1 MSLNWE
7 MPKEFFENHK
17 NLMWRDNEDDT
28 SDVQPELQCLIFGTM
43 LIQHDMDGEM
53 TDEKLVEIHRRLT
66 LLAGT
71 DSLPTWTL
79 WSDEIPKLKGIFRRP
94 PNIETVIR
102 YWGLETNVSHKKAKE
117 WDKYFIKITQSRK
130 SDVMY
135 EVEEAKKKIAS
146 CPDKTQPE
154 RMLQEMKEEHL
165 KSLETPSVPQI

>member
-1 MSLNWE
+1 

-17 NLMWRDNEDDT
+17 RLMWRDNDDDT
-28 SDVQPELQCLIFGTM
+28 SDVQPELQCLIFGQM

-53 TDEKLVEIHRRLT
+53 TDEKLIEIHRRLT

-71 DSLPTWTL
+71 ESLPTWSI
-79 WSDEIPKLKGIFRRP
+79 WDDEVPELKNKIFRRP

-102 YWGLETNVSHKKAKE
+102 YWGLQTNVSHKKPKE

-146 CPDKTQPE
+146 SPDKTQPE
-154 RMLQEMKEEHL
+154 RILQEMKDAYE
-165 KSLETPSVPQI
+165 KSKTPSVPQT

>member
-1 MSLNWE
+1 
-7 MPKEFFENHK
+7 MPKEFFENQKH
-17 NLMWRDNEDDT
+17 LMWRDNDDDT
-28 SDVQPELQCLIFGTM
+28 SDVQPELQCLIFGQM
-43 LIQHDMDGEM
+43 LIQHDTDGEM

-66 LLAGT
+66 LLTGT
-71 DSLPTWTL
+71 ESLPTWSI
-79 WSDEIPKLKGIFRRP
+79 WDDEVPELKNKIFRRP

-102 YWGLETNVSHKKAKE
+102 YWGLQTNVSHKKPKE

-154 RMLQEMKEEHL
+154 RILQEMKDAYE
-165 KSLETPSVPQI
+165 KSKTPSVPQT